1 MTANVVSNLGL
12 SLNGTDMRY
21 RFKLHDEGS
30 RAPDVRLP
38 LTCENAC
45 IDQRFPNVKNSFP
58 TLTSTVARPVQECMA
73 QGFSLKTIAFST

>member
-1 MTANVVSNLGL
+1 MTANVICNLGL
-12 SLNGTDMRY
+12 SLNCTDTHY

-45 IDQRFPNVKNSFP
+45 IGQMVPNVKNSVP
-58 TLTSTVARPVQECMA
+58 ALTSTVARPVQECRA
-73 QGFSLKTIAFST
+73 QGFSLKTIALTT